1 MVKWN
6 NKPNFEKQAFDKE
19 LLSQFINAENKIKK
33 KGEDFK
39 IEIVKKS
46 QSKKDDDEKR
56 VEKTVEKTVDPAE
69 TTKINEATGEWINLE
84 NNDNNPVVNKTVNV
98 GSIKLN
104 IPLDKRLQNGKM
116 FNKMSF
122 N

>member
-33 KGEDFK
+33 KGEAFK

-46 QSKKDDDEKR
+46 
-56 VEKTVEKTVDPAE
+56 
-69 TTKINEATGEWINLE
+69 
-84 NNDNNPVVNKTVNV
+84 
-98 GSIKLN
+98 
-104 IPLDKRLQNGKM
+104 
-116 FNKMSF
+116 
-122 N
+122 

>member
-6 NKPNFEKQAFDKE
+6 DKPNFEKLAFDKK

-46 QSKKDDDEKR
+46 QSKKDDDEKK
-56 VEKTVEKTVDPAE
+56 VEKTNGHVE
-69 TTKINEATGEWINLE
+69 TKINETTGEWINLE
-84 NNDNNPVVNKTVNV
+84 NKDNNQIVNKTVNV
-98 GSIKLN
+98 GSIKLT

>member
-39 IEIVKKS
+39 IKIVKKS

-56 VEKTVEKTVDPAE
+56 VEKTVEKPVDPAE